1 VEALLT
7 ASSPSLLKIRLT
19 IAAQLLDHYVKPC
32 EDLVLLVRWSGL
44 IATIISTWPQVESDR
59 DIFKRL
65 STVQTFLILHLTEFL
80 RRRLQQKKVKKSI
93 EFQFK
98 ELINQLG
105 IVANFLDQSEV
116 QANLLIFD
124 SLVLLAKAM
133 DANVDELNPSLFISQ
148 YIDRLYNGN
157 KKGVNKNY
165 DLRKKAICQI
175 LYSDQEKEPVFT
187 PLEKSYVERWLQ
199 TKSCFQS
206 EDHIQDFFGQIDAVN
221 KSNQT
226 EAVKTQEN
234 RLFSS
239 ADFDLM
245 LTSEEKNYIG
255 IVGRDVAE
263 ELLRTQ
269 QPLSYMHVLKERA
282 VQKIYLGFLRY
293 FYPELDAEQK
303 DLLQKT
309 KPIVST
315 DPSDKRK
322 CIVEFRQAF
331 SRAHFFAKRQG
342 VEFEWLIWLQ
352 ETVLRSIVSTR
363 DQVGLALVT
372 EILSTSIEFTPKQ
385 LFSWTTKSRPHRWLD
400 DALVNSIMN
409 VIDQLDRKPS
419 ATNAGSLDQLRLLK
433 TDLQSCLKTHQQ
445 NGRAVLNIFLRKL
458 EHESRLN
465 PTSNPP
471 IDLSFL
477 TGIVA
482 DLKVLQRIDDIGR
495 FRETPLRK
503 WARLIQ
509 HARLADAW
517 PSSLT
522 DQLTTILDRRLG
534 HDKTD
539 RFLQR
544 FHSKY
549 GLSEN
554 TSSSG
559 RSPEKI
565 LQDMLR
571 NLSKYPWIVDKFFT
585 LANEENVFDDH
596 LWKFIQNRELIEN
609 EKKTDSKADLDPKQL
624 TDVMKNDEGSCA
636 IVGSLQQKLIDQM
649 MKIRRL
655 ALEERKSWDD
665 KKIKEWIENQKKD
678 SKSKRMD
685 PVDFLSVAFRA
696 VQLKEKYGL
705 RDAQLLAVLIFIS
718 PTTDDGP
725 QFQRRMAQISTGEGK
740 TLITALL
747 VVYHVLD
754 NWSNG
759 RRFVDII
766 TSSSVLAEANAT
778 EMKWFFDMF
787 GIVVTNNCDAECSED
802 ENKRRLRYNSDVIYG
817 DLSSFQRDIL
827 LSNFFSERKIT
838 NGRIASAVVVDEVC
852 NVPFCH
858 FNECQVYSKVLF
870 F

>member
-1 VEALLT
+1 VSLHPNKKGVAAFLEALLT
-7 ASSPSLLKIRLT
+7 SSSPSMLKLRLT
-19 IAAQLLDHYVKPC
+19 IAAQLLDQYFKPC
-32 EDLVLLVRWSGL
+32 ENLVLLERWSGL
-44 IATIISTWPQVESDR
+44 IATISTWPQVQTDQ
-59 DIFKRL
+59 DIFNRL
-65 STVQTFLILHLTEFL
+65 LTVQTFFILHLTAFL

-93 EFQFK
+93 EFQLK

-116 QANLLIFD
+116 QANLLIFEG
-124 SLVLLAKAM
+124 LVLLAKAI
-133 DANVDELNPSLFISQ
+133 DTNVDELNPSLFISQ
-148 YIDRLYNGN
+148 YIDRLYNDN
-157 KKGVNKNY
+157 KKGVIKNY
-165 DLRKKAICQI
+165 DLRKKVICQV

-187 PLEKSYVERWLQ
+187 PLEKAYVERWLQ

-206 EDHIQDFFGQIDAVN
+206 EDHIQDFFGQIDSVN
-221 KSNQT
+221 KSTQINQT
-226 EAVKTQEN
+226 EAVKTQKN

-239 ADFDLM
+239 TDFNLM

-282 VQKIYLGFLRY
+282 AQKIYLGFLRY
-293 FYPELDAEQK
+293 FYPELDPELNNFLLSRKPIAETQ
-303 DLLQKT
+303 DT
-309 KPIVST
+309 KPT
-315 DPSDKRK
+315 DPNDQRK
-322 CIVEFRQAF
+322 CITEFRQAF
-331 SRAHFFAKRQG
+331 SRANFFAKRRG

-352 ETVLRSIVSTR
+352 ETVLRSIISTR

-372 EILSTSIEFTPKQ
+372 EILSTSIEFTPEQ

-400 DALVNSIMN
+400 DALLNSIVN
-409 VIDQLDRKPS
+409 VIDQFDRKPS
-419 ATNAGSLDQLRLLK
+419 ATNAGSDQLK

-445 NGRAVLNIFLRKL
+445 NGRSVLNIFLRKL

-465 PTSNPP
+465 PASNPP

-482 DLKVLQRIDDIGR
+482 DLKVLQRIDDIVR

-534 HDKTD
+534 HEKTD

-554 TSSSG
+554 IGSSSG
-559 RSPEKI
+559 PSPEKI

-596 LWKFIQNRELIEN
+596 LWKFIQNRELIE
-609 EKKTDSKADLDPKQL
+609 K
-624 TDVMKNDEGSCA
+624 
-636 IVGSLQQKLIDQM
+636 
-649 MKIRRL
+649 
-655 ALEERKSWDD
+655 
-665 KKIKEWIENQKKD
+665 
-678 SKSKRMD
+678 
-685 PVDFLSVAFRA
+685 
-696 VQLKEKYGL
+696 
-705 RDAQLLAVLIFIS
+705 
-718 PTTDDGP
+718 
-725 QFQRRMAQISTGEGK
+725 
-740 TLITALL
+740 
-747 VVYHVLD
+747 
-754 NWSNG
+754 
-759 RRFVDII
+759 
-766 TSSSVLAEANAT
+766 
-778 EMKWFFDMF
+778 
-787 GIVVTNNCDAECSED
+787 
-802 ENKRRLRYNSDVIYG
+802 
-817 DLSSFQRDIL
+817 
-827 LSNFFSERKIT
+827 
-838 NGRIASAVVVDEVC
+838 
-852 NVPFCH
+852 
-858 FNECQVYSKVLF
+858 
-870 F
+870 